1 VIVHPTKIRSTIEL
15 YPSQAVHR
23 VIVLLPVA
31 YGAWSLLRG
40 HELPLLYWCILA
52 GTLLFHLF
60 MKCPPYLRLSPTG
73 LKFVQGD
80 APEVLWSDLKQ
91 VKSTPTCMELTL
103 LTNETVNVEYG
114 QLRGSDIQRLREV
127 VKSQILAMS
136 AEVKTLMAAD
146 PVSAV
151 VNQQIE
157 TPPTAPA

>member
-1 VIVHPTKIRSTIEL
+1 
-15 YPSQAVHR
+15 
-23 VIVLLPVA
+23 
-31 YGAWSLLRG
+31 
-40 HELPLLYWCILA
+40 
-52 GTLLFHLF
+52 
-60 MKCPPYLRLSPTG
+60 
-73 LKFVQGD
+73 
-80 APEVLWSDLKQ
+80 
-91 VKSTPTCMELTL
+91 MELTL